1 MNKKMMTMGMSAL
14 LLAAVGLG
22 SFGNGKLVHAEEV
35 TEKPSE
41 VTITLHKKHSRLCL
55 KNDRTAG

>member
-14 LLAAVGLG
+14 LLVAVGLG

-35 TEKPSE
+35 HGKTK
-41 VTITLHKKHSRLCL
+41 
-55 KNDRTAG
+55 

>member
-1 MNKKMMTMGMSAL
+1 MMTMGMSAL